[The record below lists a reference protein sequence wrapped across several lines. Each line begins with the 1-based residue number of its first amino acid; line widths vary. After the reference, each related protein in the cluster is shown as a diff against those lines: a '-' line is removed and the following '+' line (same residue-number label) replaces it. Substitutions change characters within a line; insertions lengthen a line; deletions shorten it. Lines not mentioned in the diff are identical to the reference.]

1 MAAARVLTVCG
12 SIQPTSANRR
22 ALDVVGARLVAA
34 GASIQEAVAVDLV
47 PAFDPGRDHAA
58 DAVERLRSQI
68 GSSDAVVVAT
78 PEYAGGM
85 AGALKNALDWIV
97 GSGELYGRPVAVI
110 SAGTTGG
117 EHARRDLART
127 LTWQGGHVVA
137 ELGIAAPRTK
147 ADATGRYIDAATLA
161 ALETLADGVLHA
173 PSLEP
178 AARLALVG
186 SVLARLGI
194 GPEHI
199 SPMI

>member
-1 MAAARVLTVCG
+1 MVVRVG
-12 SIQPTSANRR
+12 SRRGRRPGADGVWEHPT
-22 ALDVVGARLVAA
+22 DVGEPSGARRR
-34 GASIQEAVAVDLV
+34 G
-47 PAFDPGRDHAA
+47 
-58 DAVERLRSQI
+58 RSQI
-68 GSSDAVVVAT
+68 GSSDAVVVAM

-199 SPMI
+199 SPMICGPVGRG